1 METPLDVLS
10 RAASFVHA
18 NEEEGECDS
27 SRRDVSWLSRSTCAL
42 WTNYYAIFFVGLRG
56 DKARVRFLWHRD
68 NRRLCEV
75 RARSI
80 RYASD
85 K

>member
-27 SRRDVSWLSRSTCAL
+27 SRRDVFWLSRSTCAL
-42 WTNYYAIFFVGLRG
+42 WTNYYAIFRWLAWR
-56 DKARVRFLWHRD
+56 
-68 NRRLCEV
+68 
-75 RARSI
+75 
-80 RYASD
+80 
-85 K
+85 